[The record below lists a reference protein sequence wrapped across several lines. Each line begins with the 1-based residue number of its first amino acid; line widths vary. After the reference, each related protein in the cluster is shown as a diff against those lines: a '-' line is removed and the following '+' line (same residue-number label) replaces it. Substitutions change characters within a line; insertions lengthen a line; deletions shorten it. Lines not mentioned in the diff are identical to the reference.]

1 MSATTAKAERRKLR
15 RAVGET
21 TAAALVEQS
30 NVIAKH
36 DMAIATMSRQIDV
49 LLRVVDD
56 LRGHPLQQDR
66 QRPQIEIVRG

>member
-30 NVIAKH
+30 NLIAKH

-56 LRGHPLQQDR
+56 LRGHPL
-66 QRPQIEIVRG
+66 RPKVEIIGG